1 VRLRTDFVTNS
12 SNTSFIIRYTTPI
25 EVARDMLKIFFAE
38 WKEDWRETHPSKRRM
53 NQFLKRNK
61 TFGGNI
67 IIPWTTN
74 YTTYIYRDWFH
85 VRVDTCNNT
94 DWSHR
99 GLRISQFVDTEKEG
113 YALREKSFFLDL
125 GDFKTKTGR
134 QRDHEEMGRLFREM
148 GISDETKKLFY
159 NK

>member
-1 VRLRTDFVTNS
+1 MRLRTDFVTNS
-12 SNTSFIIRYTTPI
+12 SNTSFIIKYSTPI
-25 EVARDMLKIFFAE
+25 EVARDMLKIFFVE
-38 WKEDWRETHPSKRRM
+38 YKEDWKKTHPAKRKM

-61 TFGGNI
+61 KFDENI

-94 DWSHR
+94 DWAR
-99 GLRISQFVDTEKEG
+99 LGLKISQFVNTEKEG

-125 GDFKTKTGR
+125 GDFRKKTGR
-134 QRDHEEMGRLFREM
+134 QRYHEEMGEVFKETE
-148 GISDETKKLFY
+148 ISDEAKKLFY